1 MAASFLATVAV
12 VAASVPAVYVFGDS
26 LADVGNNNHLLT
38 LLKADFSHNGMD
50 YPGGKATGRFS
61 NGKNSADFLGA
72 YSFHSKRC
80 HSSLTC
86 SLSSLICRAFAFAC

>member
-1 MAASFLATVAV
+1 MVAFMAASVLAAAAAATV
-12 VAASVPAVYVFGDS
+12 PAMYVFGDS
-26 LADVGNNNHLLT
+26 LADVGNNNYLLT

-72 YSFHSKRC
+72 HC
-80 HSSLTC
+80 
-86 SLSSLICRAFAFAC
+86 